1 MSSSDRSPS
10 IVPKDDDQ
18 AVKSSPIKPD
28 LQAAMAARL
37 EQAIARTHQQRAHE
51 RARVHDAAQH
61 PSDDRQTPVVT
72 FRADSPGDRPRPSH
86 GRRPLRIFFGLALAG
101 CIGVAAIAWLSYGDE
116 FKQMIGGQPSQSVQ
130 TSSRSLELQP
140 SPPTV
145 LQADAASSAP
155 PQPALPVKTA
165 PGDVAWPATSLSP
178 GFAQLPQTMARDIAA
193 MGQGIE
199 QLRAKQEQMARDN
212 AKIAEQLKAS
222 QEQVAAV
229 IANASKQNMRPGK
242 PAPPPQSIPTPTQER
257 AVIVGV
263 LTDNKGPMTPSELAT
278 ATGQPNR
285 HIRWLLYKMAKSGEI
300 FKHGRGR
307 YGLQPNASN
316 TDNAVKNGP
325 VPLLQ
330 APQAAPQPQADQ
342 ELSSPPL
349 PVR

>member
-1 MSSSDRSPS
+1 LLVWLCCLDLTMSSSDRSPS

-18 AVKSSPIKPD
+18 AVKSTSSPIKPD

-51 RARVHDAAQH
+51 RARVHDPAQH
-61 PSDDRQTPVVT
+61 PSDDRQAAVVI
-72 FRADSPGDRPRPSH
+72 PGDPPSH
-86 GRRPLRIFFGLALAG
+86 GRPSLHTIFGLLLVG

-116 FKQMIGGQPSQSVQ
+116 FKQMINRQPSQSVQ
-130 TSSRSLELQP
+130 SSSRSLELQP

-145 LQADAASSAP
+145 QADAANAATPQSAL
-155 PQPALPVKTA
+155 QAKT
-165 PGDVAWPATSLSP
+165 GDVPTRATAFSP
-178 GFAQLPQTMARDIAA
+178 GFAQLPQTVARDIAA
-193 MGQGIE
+193 MGQEIE
-199 QLRAKQEQMARDN
+199 QLKANQEQMARDN

-222 QEQVAAV
+222 QEQMA
-229 IANASKQNMRPGK
+229 ANASKQNMRPGR

-330 APQAAPQPQADQ
+330 APQAAARPQAD
-342 ELSSPPL
+342 
-349 PVR
+349 

>member
-18 AVKSSPIKPD
+18 DVKSTSSPIKPD

-51 RARVHDAAQH
+51 RARVHDTPQH
-61 PSDDRQTPVVT
+61 PSDDRQIPVVT
-72 FRADSPGDRPRPSH
+72 FRADIPGDRPRPSL
-86 GRRPLRIFFGLALAG
+86 GRRPLRIFFGLALVG

-116 FKQMIGGQPSQSVQ
+116 FKQMINRQPSQSVQ
-130 TSSRSLELQP
+130 SSSRSLELQP

-145 LQADAASSAP
+145 QADAANAATPQSAL
-155 PQPALPVKTA
+155 QAKT
-165 PGDVAWPATSLSP
+165 GDVPTRATAFSP

-229 IANASKQNMRPGK
+229 IANASKQNMRPGR

-330 APQAAPQPQADQ
+330 APQAAPQPQANQ